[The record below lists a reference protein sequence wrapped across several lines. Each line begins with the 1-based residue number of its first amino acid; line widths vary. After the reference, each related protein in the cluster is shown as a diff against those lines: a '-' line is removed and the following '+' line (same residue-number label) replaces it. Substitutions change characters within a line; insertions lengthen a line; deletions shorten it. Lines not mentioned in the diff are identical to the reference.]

1 MLSPGRRD
9 GDSGS
14 PAPNGEPA
22 RKADPATMG
31 EAAAQGA
38 AQGARVGGLVGNAAI
53 GLMMIRK
60 GLQGAATLSRATWF
74 GRALP
79 YMGIVFS
86 GLGTVGAAR
95 NLVGAL
101 QAPTKDAAKI
111 VTHALDLTGNLL
123 IAGGSIAILAA
134 VAAPALI
141 TTGCGFLLTTAA
153 GFLSD

>member
-1 MLSPGRRD
+1 
-9 GDSGS
+9 
-14 PAPNGEPA
+14 
-22 RKADPATMG
+22 
-31 EAAAQGA
+31 
-38 AQGARVGGLVGNAAI
+38 
-53 GLMMIRK
+53 
-60 GLQGAATLSRATWF
+60 
-74 GRALP
+74 
-79 YMGIVFS
+79 MGIVFS

-123 IAGGSIAILAA
+123 IAGGSIAILAGA